1 MKRLFCLLLAV
12 ATAFSLS
19 ACQKTVEEESASSSI
34 APEESVSEVEPEVV
48 SEVSSELEPEVEFD
62 YAFINPL
69 TGEGTETDISNNRP
83 YAVMMNSLRK
93 AMPQSGNSKADLYY
107 EIPEEGGVTRI
118 MAVFQDIT
126 DVGKLGSIRSTR
138 PYFVYLAYA
147 LDGVLIHAGGSGK
160 AYNALEETAL
170 LEVDSLGIGS
180 GVFYR
185 DQARLNAG
193 YSTEHTLYL
202 DSDTLQNWIDT
213 SSGYDMSHEEDYL
226 STHTHT
232 FVEDGTPEG
241 GSPAN
246 SITVPF
252 SGYKTNIFTYNE
264 DTQLY
269 TITDVYTESG
279 TSYALNYVDEQTG
292 EAIGVTNVIVIQTAI
307 SQIEGDAYGRLDVTL
322 VGSGQ
327 GYYACNGKYIPIL
340 WSKDS
345 YSDIFTFTTTQG
357 EELSLGVGKTYINIV
372 STSKEI
378 TFTGDSAQ

>member
-1 MKRLFCLLLAV
+1 MDDPV
-12 ATAFSLS
+12 
-19 ACQKTVEEESASSSI
+19 SSST
-34 APEESVSEVEPEVV
+34 APEESVSEVVPEVIAP
-48 SEVSSELEPEVEFD
+48 EVSSDLEPEIEDD
-62 YAFINPL
+62 YGFVNPL

-93 AMPQSGNSKADLYY
+93 AMPQSGNSQADLYY
-107 EIPEEGGVTRI
+107 ELPEEGGVTRI

-126 DVGKLGSIRSTR
+126 DVGKIGSIRSTR
-138 PYFVYLAYA
+138 PYFVWLAYA
-147 LDGVLIHAGGSGK
+147 LDSVLIHAGGSSK
-160 AYNALEETAL
+160 AYDVLEQTSL

-202 DSDTLQNWIDT
+202 DSDTLQNWIDG
-213 SSGYDMSHEEDYL
+213 SSGYDMFHEEDYL

-246 SITVPF
+246 TITVPF
-252 SGYKTNIFTYNE
+252 SGYKTNIFTYDE
-264 DTQLY
+264 ETQLY

-279 TSYALNYVDEQTG
+279 TSYSMSYADEQTG
-292 EAIGVTNVIVIQTAI
+292 EAIGMTNVIVLQTSI
-307 SQIEGDAYGRLDVTL
+307 SQIEGDAYGRLNVTL

-327 GYYACNGKYIPIL
+327 GYYACNGKYIPIF

-357 EELSLGVGKTYINIV
+357 EEISLGVGKTYINIV

-378 TFTGDSAQ
+378 TFTGASAQ